1 MALQPEDIRRI
12 AHLARL
18 ELKAEEG
25 ARMLTQINSFFEIV
39 EQISA
44 VSTEGVIPL
53 AHPAELLKEV
63 ELRLRDDVVSEF
75 DDREAHQLSAPAVEN
90 GLFLVP
96 RVVE

>member
-18 ELKAEEG
+18 ELKEAEG
-25 ARMLTQINSFFEIV
+25 SRMLAQINSFFEIV

-44 VSTEGVIPL
+44 VDTKDIVPL
-53 AHPAELLKEV
+53 AHHAELLREV
-63 ELRLRDDVVSEF
+63 QLRLREDKVSEF
-75 DDREAHQLSAPAVEN
+75 DERAAHQQSAPAVEN